1 MKIMPRIVG
10 SLILL
15 VSACLLLSGCGTRQA
30 AVPAFK
36 ARTFAGVLDVPEP
49 VELSSDAHV
58 RINLVTISRSG
69 GQPAVIAT
77 QQMTTRGRQFP
88 IPFQIS
94 VDEALIRPDERYA
107 LLVAVAVGGQLR
119 FIAQPPAPLD
129 ASQPQSNLRILLSPP
144 RALR

>member
-1 MKIMPRIVG
+1 MRSIAG

-15 VSACLLLSGCGTRQA
+15 LSACLLLSGCGTRQA
-30 AVPAFK
+30 AAPTFK
-36 ARTFAGVLDVPEP
+36 ARTFAGVLDLPAP

-58 RINLVTISRSG
+58 RINLVQVPSGG
-69 GQPAVIAT
+69 GQPVVIAT

-94 VDEALIRPDERYA
+94 VDESLIRPDGRYA

-119 FIAQPPAPLD
+119 FTAQPPAPIE
-129 ASQPQSNLRILLSPP
+129 ASRPQSDLRILLSPP